1 MNVLRIALNAVCF
14 ENSLECPLFP
24 VTVYSS
30 HMMENDSHGLFFSL
44 RMKCE
49 KCQEP
54 LLDSDIFCSECGTPR
69 STDRMCMHCGTP
81 VREKKKFCP
90 KCGKP
95 MELTCPCGTSL
106 KPNQKFCNVCG
117 KKVEDLPTQTEIL
130 YCGKCKAVVE
140 RGHHFCSECGTA
152 VTDVSHLTAP
162 TPCSEEPVPG
172 RVDKD
177 GAAGATARQSESEFS
192 SSNDGASEKEKDK
205 KCLTAGADG
214 EHLSPV
220 AGGGEQTAT
229 TSVAETEQSQE
240 TYDAEA
246 ETSKTGGGG
255 ISDTPSEKEKDKK
268 CLTAGADGEHLSP
281 VAGGREQTATTSVAE
296 TGQSQDSDNAEAETS
311 KTEGE
316 GISDTPSEKEKDEKC
331 PTAGTDDEHPSPV
344 AGGGEQ
350 TVTTSVAKTGQSQET
365 DNTEA
370 ETSER
375 EGGGTDDTPGDS
387 VADAPESSGGGE
399 TNKDTVDKGAECYGT
414 DNRQSQPSDQ
424 ADSASGDKGGAKL
437 SERLPVPETKP
448 DENQVTAETTCKDSS
463 VDGDTN
469 KASDPPETPS
479 QGTEALSQVRSTA
492 DPEPSSPNSSTTS
505 LQTADASLEVQNDG
519 ASSQVGDHAAR
530 KGKGQKT

>member
-192 SSNDGASEKEKDK
+192 SSNDGA
-205 KCLTAGADG
+205 
-214 EHLSPV
+214 
-220 AGGGEQTAT
+220 
-229 TSVAETEQSQE
+229 
-240 TYDAEA
+240 
-246 ETSKTGGGG
+246 
-255 ISDTPSEKEKDKK
+255 SEKEKDKK

>member
-246 ETSKTGGGG
+246 ETSKT
-255 ISDTPSEKEKDKK
+255 
-268 CLTAGADGEHLSP
+268 
-281 VAGGREQTATTSVAE
+281 
-296 TGQSQDSDNAEAETS
+296 
-311 KTEGE
+311 EGE